1 MTAVK
6 RPATPLVGF
15 DSKTKMEMFFSTAC
29 TDESNEMSEFV
40 LCATKTSSAGAL
52 LHSDTCKSV
61 QELTPA
67 LCLGVGVEVRL
78 GRGSRLYLHLLAISV
93 Q

>member
-1 MTAVK
+1 MKVIY
-6 RPATPLVGF
+6 
-15 DSKTKMEMFFSTAC
+15 
-29 TDESNEMSEFV
+29 EMSEFV

-67 LCLGVGVEVRL
+67 TCLGVGVEVRL